1 MASAFAAIPNTTIV
15 IVGPLPIACVS
26 VVAVIHQKP
35 TVGFI
40 SRWTVFKYVFFF
52 RDFLENVPCSQEIRT
67 RQVLYSLGTCQ
78 FLSWFLRIIRYG
90 LLCIMCLLQSFT
102 WIIIDGLLCILVLHT
117 CINDRWFMFW
127 FLRKAFLFTVDAS
140 IVDFTLIFAWIGELW
155 YAGWNMW
162 SVDSVNVTG
171 TKLLGFHG
179 PFTPH

>member
-1 MASAFAAIPNTTIV
+1 
-15 IVGPLPIACVS
+15 
-26 VVAVIHQKP
+26 
-35 TVGFI
+35 
-40 SRWTVFKYVFFF
+40 
-52 RDFLENVPCSQEIRT
+52 
-67 RQVLYSLGTCQ
+67 
-78 FLSWFLRIIRYG
+78 
-90 LLCIMCLLQSFT
+90 
-102 WIIIDGLLCILVLHT
+102 
-117 CINDRWFMFW
+117 MFW